1 MRQGEIGLAGV
12 DQTVLGKSA
21 FVPSILSGILVWLS
35 GYLVC
40 KSGIPVWHSGY
51 MVYYEHEITP
61 DKGSRF

>member
-1 MRQGEIGLAGV
+1 MIYK
-12 DQTVLGKSA
+12 TVLGKSTYLA
-21 FVPSILSGILVWLS
+21 SILSGILAWLS

-51 MVYYEHEITP
+51 MVYYRYENTP